1 MLENLAQQSL
11 MREGESG
18 ENSMEGNS
26 DWVKDNGIT
35 FCLCYVPEHSRI
47 KPTMTNLVLMAGGR
61 WGVEETMSIAKGP
74 IGWDENQFRKWDS
87 LQHHTALTALAMLKA
102 NLIKER
108 LDALSTDPKAT
119 VEQDDDYHGKVLG
132 KNLCDEAEPGEEDL
146 RRVRLFKKYL
156 ISGVSVMRRG

>member
-74 IGWDENQFRKWDS
+74 IGWGENQFRKWDS
-87 LQHHTALTALAMLKA
+87 LQQAV
-102 NLIKER
+102 
-108 LDALSTDPKAT
+108 S
-119 VEQDDDYHGKVLG
+119 
-132 KNLCDEAEPGEEDL
+132 
-146 RRVRLFKKYL
+146 
-156 ISGVSVMRRG
+156 SGVSNRQLGSANWIACPSCGEDQKRSEEDVRDQLRIVCPVRDAPLPGLPQMPCCLDRL